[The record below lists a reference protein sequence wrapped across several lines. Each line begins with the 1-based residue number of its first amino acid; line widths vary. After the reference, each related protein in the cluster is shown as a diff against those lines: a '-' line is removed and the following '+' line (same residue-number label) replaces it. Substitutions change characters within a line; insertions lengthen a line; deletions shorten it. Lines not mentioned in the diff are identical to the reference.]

1 MFDNI
6 GQKVKAF
13 AKGVFVTEVIAAIIS
28 GIVMICSGEDE
39 LILWGIITIIAG
51 PLIGWLSSFLIYA
64 FGQLVEN
71 SDILVYY
78 AKLQNGED
86 VTAPVTAARVDSAGA
101 KKVKKTK
108 KTDENPTKA
117 FLELLPCL
125 TEEQLKERIADPSCS
140 DYLRTIYQG
149 ELNRRNA

>member
-6 GQKVKAF
+6 GRGVKNF
-13 AKGVFVTEVIAAIIS
+13 ALGVFISEIIAAIIS

-39 LILWGIITIIAG
+39 LILWGIITIIVG
-51 PLIGWLSSFLIYA
+51 PLVGWLSSFLLYA

-71 SDILVYY
+71 SDTLVYY

-86 VTAPVTAARVDSAGA
+86 VTAAKVSPAGR

-108 KTDENPTKA
+108 KTDENSTKE
-117 FLELLPCL
+117 FLDLLPDL
-125 TEEQLKERIADPSCS
+125 TEEQLKQRIDDPSCS
-140 DYLRTIYQG
+140 DYLRTIYRG
-149 ELNRRNA
+149 ELNRRKSQQ